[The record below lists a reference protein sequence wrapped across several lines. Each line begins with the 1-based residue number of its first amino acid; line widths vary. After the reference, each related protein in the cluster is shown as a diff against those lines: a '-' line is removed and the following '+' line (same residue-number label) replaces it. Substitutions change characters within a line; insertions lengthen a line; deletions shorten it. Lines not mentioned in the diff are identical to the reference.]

1 MVALHSV
8 KAQTWNSNQTT
19 KVVRYMNKRLYTTPE
34 GVRDIY
40 DGEAKFKLDLEA
52 ELRNKLHL
60 YGFEDIETPTFEYFE
75 VFSEERGSVRVR
87 DLYKFFDRDG
97 NTLVLRPDMTPSIA
111 RCAAKYFKDET
122 RPVRFCYCG
131 KTFINNHEYQGKQK
145 ETTQLGCELI
155 NDASVTA
162 DAEMIAATID
172 CLLTSGLTEF
182 RIDIGDVRFFNA
194 LITETGLDE
203 DKIYI
208 LKNYILDKNS
218 FGLYDFLREEN
229 VSEELKNILSDL
241 PNQFGGVEC
250 LDNIR
255 SLIKNQDA
263 LAAVDHLKS
272 LYELL
277 KAYGFE
283 KYVGFDLG
291 MISKY
296 EYYTGIIFHA
306 YTYDVGESIA
316 SGGRYDNLVGQF
328 GKDAAAIGMTII
340 TDKLLLAL
348 SRQGLIKKTII
359 NPEIMDAKADPIRAI
374 KKATLARS
382 QGRSCQ
388 IQ

>member
-1 MVALHSV
+1 
-8 KAQTWNSNQTT
+8 
-19 KVVRYMNKRLYTTPE
+19 MNKRLYTTPE

-40 DGEAKFKLDLEA
+40 DGEAKFKLDLEGK
-52 ELRNKLHL
+52 LRNKLHL

-131 KTFINNHEYQGKQK
+131 KTFINNHEYQGKPK

-241 PNQFGGVEC
+241 PNQFGGVDC

-296 EYYTGIIFHA
+296 EYYTGIIYHA

-348 SRQGLIKKTII
+348 SRQGLIKKTIVE
-359 NPEIMDAKADPIRAI
+359 PEIMDAKADPVRAI
-374 KKATLARS
+374 KKAMLARS

>member
-1 MVALHSV
+1 
-8 KAQTWNSNQTT
+8 
-19 KVVRYMNKRLYTTPE
+19 MNKRLYTTPE

-52 ELRNKLHL
+52 ELRHKLHL

-111 RCAAKYFKDET
+111 RCAAKYFKEET
-122 RPVRFCYCG
+122 GPVRFCYCG
-131 KTFINNHEYQGKQK
+131 KTFINNSEYQGKQK

-155 NDASVTA
+155 NDPTVTA

-172 CLLTSGLTEF
+172 CLLASGLTEF
-182 RIDIGDVRFFNA
+182 RIDIGDVRFFKA
-194 LITETGLDE
+194 LIAETGLDDE
-203 DKIYI
+203 KIYE
-208 LKNYILDKNS
+208 LKNYIVDKNS
-218 FGLYDFLREEN
+218 FGLKDFLREEN
-229 VSEELKNILSDL
+229 VSEELKTILADL
-241 PNQFGGVEC
+241 PNQFGGAEC

-255 SLIKNQDA
+255 SLIKNRDA
-263 LAAVDHLKS
+263 LSAVDHLKS
-272 LYELL
+272 LYELM

-306 YTYDVGESIA
+306 YTYDVGASIA

-348 SRQGLIKKTII
+348 SRQGLIKKSAMETKVF
-359 NPEIMDAKADPIRAI
+359 EAKTDAAESI
-374 KKATLARS
+374 KKAMEARNR
-382 QGRSCQ
+382 GESC
-388 IQ
+388 IVR